1 MIHDLPR
8 SHACRY
14 GVPTI
19 ARAHGDIFVK
29 RYFTRC
35 MQCTFCHDVCCQY
48 GVDVD
53 LENVTRL
60 RAHADG
66 LEAFT
71 GVPRERWFTDEGQP
85 DPEYPGGGFTR
96 TQIDEGG
103 CVFRSRTARG
113 CMIHSYALE
122 RGIDYHELKPMI
134 SVLFPITYSGDTLYP
149 STEIEDASLI
159 CIDQGPTLYEAI
171 RDELRYYFGDGLVE
185 DLDRVARSITP
196 ADAR

>member
-1 MIHDLPR
+1 ME
-8 SHACRY
+8 
-14 GVPTI
+14 
-19 ARAHGDIFVK
+19 
-29 RYFTRC
+29 
-35 MQCTFCHDVCCQY
+35 CTFCHDICCQY

-53 LENVTRL
+53 LENVVRL

-149 STEIEDASLI
+149 STEIEDESLI
-159 CIDQGPTLYEAI
+159 CIGSGPTLYQAI
-171 RDELRYYFGDGLVE
+171 RDELRHYFGDGLVE
-185 DLDRVARSITP
+185 DLDQVARAITP
-196 ADAR
+196 QDAR